1 MGRTK
6 YLIFGVNPSK
16 NITLLTF
23 TNLED
28 LLAHLKAMMDDEQK
42 RLEGASLLLEV
53 GSPIVFVVCAV
64 NDSMLSCVARF
75 FWAWRQV
82 VVRS

>member
-23 TNLED
+23 GNLED
-28 LLAHLKAMMDDEQK
+28 LLAHLKAMMDNEQK
-42 RLEGASLLLEV
+42 RSEGASLLLEV
-53 GSPIVFVVCAV
+53 GSPLAFVVD
-64 NDSMLSCVARF
+64 NSMLSCAASF
-75 FWAWRQV
+75 FWAWGQI

>member
-1 MGRTK
+1 VGRTK
-6 YLIFGVNPSK
+6 YLLFGVNPSK

-53 GSPIVFVVCAV
+53 GCPLAFVVCAED
-64 NDSMLSCVARF
+64 DSMLSCAASF
-75 FWAWRQV
+75 FWAWGQIV
-82 VVRS
+82 VPS

>member
-16 NITLLTF
+16 NTTLLSF
-23 TNLED
+23 GNLED
-28 LLAHLKAMMDDEQK
+28 LLAHLKAMMDNEQK

-53 GSPIVFVVCAV
+53 GSPLAFVVCAV
-64 NDSMLSCVARF
+64 DDIMLSCASSF
-75 FWAWRQV
+75 FWAWGQI